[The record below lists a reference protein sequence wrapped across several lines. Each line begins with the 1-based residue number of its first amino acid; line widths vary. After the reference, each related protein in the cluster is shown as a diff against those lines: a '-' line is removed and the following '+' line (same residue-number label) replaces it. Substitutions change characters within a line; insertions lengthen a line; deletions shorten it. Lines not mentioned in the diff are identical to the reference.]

1 MLKTEQRPIGLE
13 VMEKDLTGVG
23 LSRASG
29 VTCKEIWG
37 SYPFR
42 SGGGAR
48 NTSGAGIWGLIAERT
63 SQASATPQG
72 ARMTDTREAR
82 EHMVSEQ
89 LQSRGITDARVLQA
103 MRDVPRERF
112 VEAEFVD
119 DAYADRP
126 LPIPEGQTI
135 SQPYI
140 VALMAQAAAIAPGQR
155 VLEVGAGSGYGAAV
169 LSHLA
174 ARVWSVERN
183 PRLARLAGAHIAEL
197 GRANVTVLRADGA
210 NGWAPA
216 APFDAIVVTA
226 AGPEV
231 PQALKDQLA
240 IGGRLIIPVGDPGGT
255 QVLRKI
261 TRVAIQ
267 DWREENLEPV
277 HFVPL
282 VRD

>member
-1 MLKTEQRPIGLE
+1 
-13 VMEKDLTGVG
+13 
-23 LSRASG
+23 
-29 VTCKEIWG
+29 
-37 SYPFR
+37 
-42 SGGGAR
+42 
-48 NTSGAGIWGLIAERT
+48 
-63 SQASATPQG
+63 
-72 ARMTDTREAR
+72 MTDTREAR

-112 VEAEFVD
+112 IEAEFVD

-140 VALMAQAAAIAPGQR
+140 VALMAQAAAIASGQR

-210 NGWAPA
+210 KGWAPA

-240 IGGRLIIPVGDPGGT
+240 VGGRLIIPVGDAAAT
-255 QVLRKI
+255 QTLMKI
-261 TRVAIQ
+261 TRVSQ
-267 DWREENLEPV
+267 SEWSEENLGPV

-282 VRD
+282 VKD